1 MRLKDT
7 FILICP
13 SIAES
18 SLPLLP
24 SEVRGVLFLK
34 NCGLGARDRAHIA
47 ANLEDDW
54 KLESVIR
61 ELRRAWSDED
71 LKAMDGKGNSG
82 GPQIQRR
89 GCHRNKARYFVE
101 RDERQTKRRWL
112 RPNLSTAMVSSS
124 LRPTG

>member
-1 MRLKDT
+1 MTILFYIQQEHTLYIALKDAL
-7 FILICP
+7 ILLCP
-13 SIAES
+13 RIADS
-18 SLPLLP
+18 QLPLLP

-47 ANLEDDW
+47 ANLKDDW
-54 KLESVIR
+54 KLEAVIR

-89 GCHRNKARYFVE
+89 GFHSNKAQYFVKG
-101 RDERQTKRRWL
+101 DEEDMDHQD
-112 RPNLSTAMVSSS
+112 
-124 LRPTG
+124 